1 MRMKFWVV
9 SALFASPTLASA
21 QHTKTPTTTP
31 ARIAA
36 VSPPPPVVPAVSPVV
51 RRNGFYGGTFYGG
64 AFYGG
69 AFYGGAFYGGAFY
82 GTGRYGPAPLVLL
95 TDGRAFADFGYG
107 YQQVIDPCGSTTY
120 NAQIVSAS
128 GANQPVVV
136 QPSIRQ
142 PSAEVISNPSLPSP
156 STMPANNSSTE
167 VSASHPGH
175 PCWSL
180 QSDGRLVAYP

>member
-9 SALFASPTLASA
+9 SVLLASPTLAPA
-21 QHTKTPTTTP
+21 QHTKTTAP

-36 VSPPPPVVPAVSPVV
+36 ISPPPPVVPAAPAVV
-51 RRNGFYGGTFYGG
+51 RRNWFYGG
-64 AFYGG
+64 AYYGGVFYGAG
-69 AFYGGAFYGGAFY
+69 S
-82 GTGRYGPAPLVLL
+82 YGPAPLLLL

-107 YQQVIDPCGSTTY
+107 YQQVIDQCGSASY

-136 QPSIRQ
+136 QPTVRQ
-142 PSAEVISNPSLPSP
+142 PSAEVISNPSLTSP
-156 STMPANNSSTE
+156 STMPAATSSTP
-167 VSASHPGH
+167 VSPSYRGH
-175 PCWSL
+175 PCWSQ